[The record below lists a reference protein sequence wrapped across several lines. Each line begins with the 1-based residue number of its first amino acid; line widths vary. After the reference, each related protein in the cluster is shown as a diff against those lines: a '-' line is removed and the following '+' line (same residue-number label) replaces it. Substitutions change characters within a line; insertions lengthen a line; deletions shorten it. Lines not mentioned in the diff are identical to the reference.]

1 MADAAPPRPQ
11 RGLDPT
17 AIVLAVLAAAA
28 GVAAAAGEVLLRS
41 GVELIPA
48 SITVIDSSLAWLL
61 LTAAI
66 VRAGHARAAEESP
79 RLQRGIRRVV
89 LGTIILYPSLALVA
103 PLAQWVDVNLA
114 FAIDAVSTIMALPL
128 LIAAELV
135 VHRRMRPVARQFL
148 ERGLIPDES
157 RARFDAALASAQR
170 LRNSVVAE
178 LLIVAVVYLVGVVY
192 VWPQYIALHV
202 ATWYATPTA
211 NGQDLSMAGWW
222 FAYVSLPVF
231 QFILLRWY
239 FRLFIWVRFLWQVS
253 RYRLRLIPSHPDRTG
268 GLGFLSTTVAAF
280 APVLMAHGVLVA
292 GTIANQIFFEGAK
305 QLDFKLELA
314 VIVAFLLLLVL
325 GPLLLFTPQLAAA
338 RRAGLREY
346 GTLAQR
352 YVREFDTKWL
362 RGGAPAGEPLLGSAD
377 IQSLAD
383 LGNSF
388 EIVRSTRL
396 LPFTRDAVLQ
406 LGVITLLPVAPLVL
420 TMIPLEE
427 LMARLLQILL

>member
-1 MADAAPPRPQ
+1 MTIGTRASAPETPPGVSREHRPPNDPYDFSVVLGGPLYQLVRRAHLAGDA
-11 RGLDPT
+11 LD
-17 AIVLAVLAAAA
+17 
-28 GVAAAAGEVLLRS
+28 LLR
-41 GVELIPA
+41 
-48 SITVIDSSLAWLL
+48 
-61 LTAAI
+61 
-66 VRAGHARAAEESP
+66 
-79 RLQRGIRRVV
+79 RRVV
-89 LGTIILYPSLALVA
+89 VISLFAWLPLLVLSALSGQAWDNAVQVPFLMDVEAHARFLG
-103 PLAQWVDVNLA
+103 
-114 FAIDAVSTIMALPL
+114 ALPL
-128 LIAAELV
+128 LIVAELV
-135 VHRRMRPVARQFL
+135 VHQRMLPVARQFL
-148 ERGLIPDES
+148 ERGLVPDES

-222 FAYVSLPVF
+222 LAYVSLPVF

-253 RYRLRLIPSHPDRTG
+253 RYRLSLIPSHPDRTG

-305 QLDFKLELA
+305 LLDFKLELA

-352 YVREFDTKWL
+352 YVREFDSKWL

-406 LGVITLLPVAPLVL
+406 LGMITLLPVAPLVL

>member
-1 MADAAPPRPQ
+1 MASETDSFEPAPR
-11 RGLDPT
+11 
-17 AIVLAVLAAAA
+17 VKH
-28 GVAAAAGEVLLRS
+28 AGEPQGPLEDPYDFSVVLGGPLYQLVRRAHLSEGALDLLRRR
-41 GVELIPA
+41 VV
-48 SITVIDSSLAWLL
+48 VISLLAWLPL
-61 LTAAI
+61 LVLSALNGEAWGDAVPVPFLMDI
-66 VRAGHARAAEESP
+66 EAHAR
-79 RLQRGIRRVV
+79 L
-89 LGTIILYPSLALVA
+89 LG
-103 PLAQWVDVNLA
+103 
-114 FAIDAVSTIMALPL
+114 ALPL
-128 LIAAELV
+128 LIIAELV
-135 VHRRMRPVARQFL
+135 VHQRMRPVARQFL
-148 ERGLIPDES
+148 ERGLIPDAS
-157 RARFDAALASAQR
+157 RARFDTALASAQR

-178 LLIVAVVYLVGVVY
+178 LVLVAIVYLVGIFY
-192 VWPQYIALHV
+192 VWPQFIALHV
-202 ATWYATPTA
+202 VTWYATPTA

-253 RYRLRLIPSHPDRTG
+253 RYRLSLIPSHPDRTG

-305 QLDFKLELA
+305 LLDFKLELA
-314 VIVAFLLLLVL
+314 VIVVFLLVLVL

-338 RRAGLREY
+338 RRTGLREY

-352 YVREFDTKWL
+352 YAREFDAKWL
-362 RGGAPAGEPLLGSAD
+362 RGGAPTGEPLLGSAD

>member
-1 MADAAPPRPQ
+1 MASERSSFETSPRVNPAGAQQGLLEDPYDFSVVLGGPLYQLVRRAHLAGDA
-11 RGLDPT
+11 LD
-17 AIVLAVLAAAA
+17 
-28 GVAAAAGEVLLRS
+28 LLR
-41 GVELIPA
+41 
-48 SITVIDSSLAWLL
+48 
-61 LTAAI
+61 
-66 VRAGHARAAEESP
+66 
-79 RLQRGIRRVV
+79 RRVV
-89 LGTIILYPSLALVA
+89 VISLFAWLPLLVLSALSGQA
-103 PLAQWVDVNLA
+103 WG
-114 FAIDAVSTIMALPL
+114 DAVRVPFLMDIEAHARFLGALPL
-128 LIAAELV
+128 LIVAELV
-135 VHRRMRPVARQFL
+135 VHQRMRPVARQFL

-157 RARFDAALASAQR
+157 RARFDAVLASAVR

-178 LLIVAVVYLVGVVY
+178 LLLLAIVYFVGIFY
-192 VWPQYIALHV
+192 VWPQYIALDV
-202 ATWYATPTA
+202 ATWYAMPSA
-211 NGQDLSMAGWW
+211 NGRELSMAGWW
-222 FAYVSLPVF
+222 FAGVSLPVF

-253 RYRLRLIPSHPDRTG
+253 RCQLALIPAHPDRTA

-280 APVLMAHGVLVA
+280 APVLAAHGVLMA
-292 GTIANQIFFEGAK
+292 GTIANQIFFEGARL
-305 QLDFKLELA
+305 LDFKLEL
-314 VIVAFLLLLVL
+314 VAILVFLLLLVL

-352 YVREFDTKWL
+352 YVRDFDTKWL
-362 RGGAPAGEPLLGSAD
+362 RGGAPVGEPLLGSAD

-427 LMARLLQILL
+427 LMTRLFQVLL